1 MKIGIDVGGSHI
13 GLGIVNENGEITYKK
28 EKDYL
33 FYEDDMSEVV
43 IGTIILLIRDAIKDN
58 NIDINKIERVG
69 IAIPGTV
76 SNGVIIKAE
85 NLGIENLEIAKE
97 LKTVFDLPIYLE
109 NDAKC
114 AAIAEKEFGSLK
126 QYDDAMF
133 LIVGTGVGGAV
144 FLNDKLLKPKRYS
157 GFEVGHMVIKENGE
171 KCNCG
176 RKGCFEVYSSMKRF
190 KEKIQDE
197 FNLPDTNG
205 KHIKEFMLKNKE
217 NEKLNT
223 MIDKYLDD
231 LSTGIINLVNIFEPE
246 VICIGGSFAYYK
258 EILLERLEKTI
269 LEKEEL
275 FNRKTTPKLIV
286 AQLKNDAGIIGAAMQ
301 FLGLP

>member
-58 NIDINKIERVG
+58 NIDINEIERVG

-76 SNGVIIKAE
+76 SNGNIIKAE

-126 QYDDAMF
+126 KYEDAIF
-133 LIVGTGVGGAV
+133 LIIGTGVGGAV
-144 FLNDKLLKPKRYS
+144 FLNNKLLKPKRYS
-157 GFEVGHMVIKENGE
+157 GFEVGHMVIKEKGK

-176 RKGCFEVYSSMKRF
+176 RKGCFEVYGSMKRF
-190 KEKIQDE
+190 KEKIQAE

-205 KHIKEFMLKNKE
+205 KNIKEFMLKNKE
-217 NEKLNT
+217 NEKLNS

-246 VICIGGSFAYYK
+246 VICIGGSFAHYK

-269 LEKEEL
+269 LGKEEL
-275 FNRKTTPKLIV
+275 FNREEGMPKLIV
-286 AQLKNDAGIIGAAMQ
+286 ADLKNDAGIIGAAMAK
-301 FLGLP
+301 